1 VKKGVTV
8 TRSFCDLCGNETTE
22 QCVICGAD
30 ICPNHRTEIVVCVA
44 NHAAIKVGLCPTDS
58 LNALATLERL
68 KAAHDTIAKRST
80 FFPSLQ
86 LKPNDIFGYIFV
98 VNEKTNGGKR

>member
-22 QCVICGAD
+22 QCVICGTD
-30 ICPNHRTEIVVCVA
+30 ICPNHRTEITVCIS

-68 KAAHDTIAKRST
+68 KAAHDAIAKRS
-80 FFPSLQ
+80 FFTSLQ
-86 LKPNDIFGYIFV
+86 LKPNDILGYIFRV
-98 VNEKTNGGKR
+98 VDEKTK